1 MHIASRNECL
11 QKSFDETKYLTF
23 LIKND
28 KFFEKYNEILEIVS
42 NSIKKEFDRQPIYNE
57 KYLKN
62 KLRSYEGKLHT
73 NTHDDKIPK
82 WMFSMCFFISNNDWL
97 SL

>member
-11 QKSFDETKYLTF
+11 QKSFDKTKYLTF
-23 LIKND
+23 LIKDD

-42 NSIKKEFDRQPIYNE
+42 NSIKKEFDRQSIYNE
-57 KYLKN
+57 KYRKN
-62 KLRSYEGKLHT
+62 KLRSYEEKIHT

-82 WMFSMCFFISNNDWL
+82 
-97 SL
+97 